1 MFCNNC
7 GKQVNDDTTFC
18 PYCGTDIS
26 ETAASAAQ
34 PIAAQTA
41 QPTDN
46 SPAPEASTAQQPN
59 TIAIVGFVF
68 AFLFPLVGLI
78 CSIIG
83 CVRAVKNNATNK
95 GLAIA
100 GIVISAVWGIAEF
113 IFSITVIFPALLMW
127 LIALGLANGP
137 VVETVLAGALALPVI
152 L

>member
-7 GKQVNDDTTFC
+7 GKQVDDNTVFC
-18 PYCGTDIS
+18 PNCGTNLS

-34 PIAAQTA
+34 TA
-41 QPTDN
+41 QPMSN
-46 SPAPEASTAQQPN
+46 SPVSEPETAKPAERN

-83 CVRAVKNNATNK
+83 CVRAVKNGAEHK
-95 GLAIA
+95 GLSIA
-100 GIVISAVWGIAEF
+100 GIVISAVWGIVELILF
-113 IFSITVIFPALLMW
+113 ITVIFPAIILW
-127 LIALGLANGP
+127 LVLIGIADGAT
-137 VVETVLAGALALPVI
+137 VETVLVGALALPAI